1 MAKKNPTNKKGYGP
15 NKRGYLESK
24 PKTVKS
30 YSENDYV
37 FLADNITDPIVTN
50 NIATSEFDYTYDGED
65 FMDED
70 LF

>member
-1 MAKKNPTNKKGYGP
+1 MSKKNPTNEKVYGP

-24 PKTVKS
+24 PKAVKS

-37 FLADNITDPIVTN
+37 LLPDNITDSIVTN